1 MEGKK
6 GELGLETVK
15 GVMIVFLVI
24 AIIGVTLIVL
34 GTNLSNVSDDIDV
47 TSVSVIN
54 LTTLSVV
61 NETGAY
67 LSGTSTLRNCAL
79 TITQA
84 NNVSD
89 YIAPGNYTTSGCL
102 VVYDGNAWANN
113 SNWNITGSYS
123 YSEDNA
129 FNIHRNI
136 SGGVVGFF
144 SNTATIFAILVVVVI
159 ILAISIIIF
168 AVSRFGGRD
177 AGI

>member
-6 GELGLETVK
+6 GQLGLETVK
-15 GVMIVFLVI
+15 AVMITLLVI

-34 GTNLSNVSDDIDV
+34 GSNLSNVSDDID
-47 TSVSVIN
+47 
-54 LTTLSVV
+54 TTTVSVV
-61 NETGAY
+61 NRSTASAVTQVGAY
-67 LSGTSTLRNCAL
+67 LTGTSSLRNCVL

-84 NNVSD
+84 NNISD
-89 YIAPGNYTTSGCL
+89 YIEPVNYSTSGCL
-102 VVYDGNAWANN
+102 VVADGSGFGNN
-113 SNWNITGSYS
+113 SIWNITGSYA

-136 SGGVVGFF
+136 SGGVTGFF
-144 SNTATIFAILVVVVI
+144 SNTATIFAILVVAVI
-159 ILAISIIIF
+159 ILAISLIIF